1 MKETPNFIANINF
14 ICYRMETLDLE
25 KNLKNV
31 DINQFEI
38 YNMFVLKEYFP
49 FLFFFVEFRCN
60 IKCILNNNL
69 TKGNKRIFPRKNVI
83 VRFDNFIDWT
93 NVAVK
98 QIEAHDRMWKGVKY
112 QWDSMNTIK
121 DH

>member
-1 MKETPNFIANINF
+1 
-14 ICYRMETLDLE
+14 METLDLE

-38 YNMFVLKEYFP
+38 YNM
-49 FLFFFVEFRCN
+49 CN

-83 VRFDNFIDWT
+83 VRFDAFIDWT

-98 QIEAHDRMWKGVKY
+98 QIEGHDRMWMGVKY